1 MQGKSTRGF
10 SRRQMVQQG
19 LWGTAAVALS
29 RLPFS
34 AFGAEEIAGDQAI
47 AFLEP
52 QPIDAGRA
60 MLHWDELKDWITPMN
75 QFFSVN
81 HYGTPE
87 KVADGYKLEIHGLM
101 EKPRTLSLEDLKKLP
116 RKEIIATLECSGNGS
131 SKTFI
136 GAVGNAKW
144 AGTPLAPLLKECGLA
159 PEAVE
164 IAFWGADHKSEKLH
178 GGDYDQNFARALS
191 LKEVERD
198 DIILAYEMNGQP
210 LTSGH
215 GAPLRLVVPGWYG
228 IAWVKWLHRIEAR
241 DHRLM
246 TRFMAKDYVTL
257 RGEELPDGTVAWKES
272 SVGPMN
278 IKSIVAKVIRR
289 KDGGLTISG
298 AAWSGLSPVKAV
310 EIKIDEGEWRSAK
323 IDPSN
328 SEPYTWRFW
337 SFDWKDAKPGE
348 HTLIS
353 RAIDE
358 KANIQPS
365 SDEPAIKLK
374 KTYYEAN
381 QQWPRKVKI

>member
-1 MQGKSTRGF
+1 MQDQSTRGL
-10 SRRQMVQQG
+10 SRREMVQQG
-19 LWGTAAVALS
+19 LWGAAAIALS
-29 RLPFS
+29 RLPQF
-34 AFGAEEIAGDQAI
+34 AFGQQELAGDQAI
-47 AFLEP
+47 AFMEP
-52 QPIDAGRA
+52 LTTEPGRA
-60 MLHWDELKDWITPMN
+60 MLHWDQLKDWITPMD

-81 HYGTPE
+81 HYANPE
-87 KVADGYKLEIHGLM
+87 KVVDGYKLEIDGLM
-101 EKPRTLSLEDLKKLP
+101 EKPRSLSVEDLRKLP
-116 RKEIIATLECSGNGS
+116 RKEITATLECSGNGS
-131 SKTFI
+131 SKTFC

-159 PEAVE
+159 PETIE
-164 IAFWGADHKSEKLH
+164 IGFYGADHKSEKIR
-178 GGDYDQNFARALS
+178 GGDYDQHFARALS
-191 LKEVERD
+191 LQDAMRD

-210 LTSGH
+210 LTAGH
-215 GAPLRLVVPGWYG
+215 GAPVRLVVPGWYG

-257 RGEELPDGTVAWKES
+257 RGEELPDGTVSWKES

-278 IKSIVAKVIRR
+278 IKSMIAKVVRR
-289 KDGGLTISG
+289 KEGGVTIFG

-310 EIKIDEGEWRSAK
+310 EVKVDDGEWRSAK
-323 IDPSN
+323 IDQSN
-328 SEPYTWRFW
+328 TEPYTWRFW

-348 HTLIS
+348 HTLVS
-353 RAIDE
+353 RGIDS
-358 KANIQPS
+358 KATIQPA